1 MWKVGVICGFG
12 IEVVDAKIR
21 KISFVNEVRDMVNG
35 YLLPARLAKPRHE
48 LLWTQRRA
56 QRDPAE
62 KPSQLGRKTFGPI
75 CKVIRWQSRNI
86 G

>member
-35 YLLPARLAKPRHE
+35 YLLPARF
-48 LLWTQRRA
+48 
-56 QRDPAE
+56 
-62 KPSQLGRKTFGPI
+62 KTA
-75 CKVIRWQSRNI
+75 S
-86 G
+86 